1 MRYAEELYQ
10 AGAISYPR
18 TETDMFDKQ
27 YDLRVRALGSE
38 RQRGGRTLGCCSSRD
53 VCLVLLW
60 DCYRSRT
67 LGRPGQADLCACIRK
82 AMETGKLPV
91 QESFPPDPC
100 RLS

>member
-18 TETDMFDKQ
+18 TETDIFDKQ

-38 RQRGGRTLGCCSSRD
+38 RQGRRPLGCCYSRD

-60 DCYRSRT
+60 DCYKIQD
-67 LGRPGQADLCACIRK
+67 PGQA
-82 AMETGKLPV
+82 GPG
-91 QESFPPDPC
+91 
-100 RLS
+100 